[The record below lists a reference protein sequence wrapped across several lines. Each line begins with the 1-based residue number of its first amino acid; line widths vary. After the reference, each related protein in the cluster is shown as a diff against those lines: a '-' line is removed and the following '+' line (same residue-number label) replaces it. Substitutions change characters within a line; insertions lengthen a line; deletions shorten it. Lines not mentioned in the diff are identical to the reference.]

1 MKISLKITSLLL
13 AALLTPALA
22 DDSTHDY
29 TLEWSGFYAGGTS
42 VGEEFTLTG
51 TIGQPDAGTLTG
63 GGFTLTGGIQA
74 LLAAVPAP
82 GAPVLCFDRTATNT
96 VVLSWANTPEGWL
109 LERAPALDPTAS
121 WTAVPQPWQTNATS
135 VYVIEPLSAGSQFYR
150 LRQP

>member
-1 MKISLKITSLLL
+1 MKLSFKTTALLL
-13 AALLTPALA
+13 AALLAPVFA
-22 DDSTHDY
+22 DDATNDY
-29 TLEWSGFYAGGTS
+29 ALEWSGFYAGGTS

-74 LLAAVPAP
+74 LFAAVPAP
-82 GAPVLCFDRTATNT
+82 GAPTLYFDRTATNT
-96 VVLSWANTPEGWL
+96 VILSWANTGWL
-109 LERAPALDPTAS
+109 LECAHVLGGTATN

-135 VYVIEPLSAGSQFYR
+135 VYVIEPFTAGCQFYR